1 MEIRDFVRTLARH
14 RLLVVIVFVLVV
26 GAGAAGAFLRPNHYK
41 ASATVT
47 AVPPPGATFDQVTA
61 VQFLLPSVVDEV
73 STLSFRSV
81 VSSNAPP
88 GISLNGVSISA
99 SLEQGTGILHV
110 TASSSKRSA
119 VIAVANAA
127 ADSLVSKPV
136 TQGVTLSVLDPAHDT
151 VSTRAQLRAPILASA
166 IALGAILA
174 IFLALI
180 RDSFDRRLRSSEE
193 IYERLGLEV
202 LGEIPALRHFPQS
215 PSELF
220 ADPASARVAEAYQ
233 RLVANLEVTL
243 SAGNISTIAVTSS
256 ASEEGKTT
264 VTSCLAWALALL
276 GHDVVAID
284 GDLRKPNIHKRLR
297 IEPGKGLANAADGD
311 ARPIEQ
317 STEIDSLS
325 AVPAG
330 HTLLHPAQVVNQ
342 ILPGVLARFA
352 DRLVLIDTPPALAAA
367 ESTLIAMMAKNVILV
382 IDPRKR
388 SMEEID
394 RVLHEFRRA
403 DVNVL
408 GAVINRAKA
417 GRGASYDDYYVA
429 IPPPVKALRQSPRQR
444 KDARSAAGGG
454 RRTVS

>member
-1 MEIRDFVRTLARH
+1 M
-14 RLLVVIVFVLVV
+14 IVFVLVV

-174 IFLALI
+174 IFLVW
-180 RDSFDRRLRSSEE
+180 R
-193 IYERLGLEV
+193 Y
-202 LGEIPALRHFPQS
+202 
-215 PSELF
+215 
-220 ADPASARVAEAYQ
+220 
-233 RLVANLEVTL
+233 
-243 SAGNISTIAVTSS
+243 
-256 ASEEGKTT
+256 
-264 VTSCLAWALALL
+264 
-276 GHDVVAID
+276 
-284 GDLRKPNIHKRLR
+284 
-297 IEPGKGLANAADGD
+297 
-311 ARPIEQ
+311 
-317 STEIDSLS
+317 
-325 AVPAG
+325 
-330 HTLLHPAQVVNQ
+330 
-342 ILPGVLARFA
+342 
-352 DRLVLIDTPPALAAA
+352 
-367 ESTLIAMMAKNVILV
+367 
-382 IDPRKR
+382 
-388 SMEEID
+388 
-394 RVLHEFRRA
+394 
-403 DVNVL
+403 
-408 GAVINRAKA
+408 
-417 GRGASYDDYYVA
+417 
-429 IPPPVKALRQSPRQR
+429 
-444 KDARSAAGGG
+444 RSAFAGL
-454 RRTVS
+454 VQP